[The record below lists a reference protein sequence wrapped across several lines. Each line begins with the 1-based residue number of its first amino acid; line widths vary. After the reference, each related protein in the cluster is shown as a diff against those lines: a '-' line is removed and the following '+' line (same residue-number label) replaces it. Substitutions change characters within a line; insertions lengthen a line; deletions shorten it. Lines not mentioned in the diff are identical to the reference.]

1 MSHDSFEHF
10 DDGSWEDRVEP
21 EWGEADWRRYLTAA
35 DREVFRFLNFYRRF
49 RRFPEHLDLTAHL
62 MGWDTAEWEPDEA
75 FLATPVGRLFEQL
88 RTSPESS
95 STEMDQPLTAHRH
108 PVFIAARGLVARLRA
123 LWDMLLRN
131 HPAAREDGIFSWSYA
146 NGLNRA
152 EMHSILGA
160 QSLDLGDLE
169 LAICHFK
176 DTLAAVNEL
185 LRLVQSRSQAKNQV
199 FAVEATD
206 ILFDLRE
213 VCLRVLSE
221 CREDIAGEHL
231 DGDDDEN

>member
-1 MSHDSFEHF
+1 MSHDSFEQF

-49 RRFPEHLDLTAHL
+49 RRFPDHLDLTAHL
-62 MGWDTAEWEPDEA
+62 MGWDTADWEPDEA
-75 FLATPVGRLFEQL
+75 FLNTPVGRLFEQL
-88 RTSPESS
+88 RNSQPNSA
-95 STEMDQPLTAHRH
+95 TELDQPLTSHRH
-108 PVFIAARGLVARLRA
+108 PVFIASRGLIARLRA

-131 HPAAREDGIFSWSYA
+131 QAGVREDGIFSWTYA
-146 NGLNRA
+146 NSLNRA

-176 DTLAAVNEL
+176 DTLASVNEL
-185 LRLVQSRSQAKNQV
+185 LRLVQSRSQARNQGFV
-199 FAVEATD
+199 AEATD

-221 CREDIAGEHL
+221 CREDIAGETPEE
-231 DGDDDEN
+231 DED